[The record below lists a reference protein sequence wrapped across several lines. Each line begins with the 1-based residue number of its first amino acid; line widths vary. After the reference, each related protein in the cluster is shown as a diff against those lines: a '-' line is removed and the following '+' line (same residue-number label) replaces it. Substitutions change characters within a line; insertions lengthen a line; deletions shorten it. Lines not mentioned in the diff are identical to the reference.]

1 MVARGLLDAGT
12 GMSRRPRDCFGRY
25 GGQLNRV
32 TIPGRK
38 PQARNGK
45 SHDLVALTGWSSRVQ
60 VLLFEIGR
68 HEEDI

>member
-1 MVARGLLDAGT
+1 MPAQ
-12 GMSRRPRDCFGRY
+12 GMSRRPWDCFGRY

-32 TIPGRK
+32 AIPGRK

-45 SHDLVALTGWSSRVQ
+45 SHDLTALTGWSSRVQ
-60 VLLFEIGR
+60 VFLFEIGR